1 MSSGTSSRKRRAAGS
16 EQVASSSKGAD
27 AEILASSSK
36 SKATSD
42 RSCTE
47 VANGARSSAH
57 VPGSKM
63 SAAKHS
69 GLLAHDVACTV
80 AEEEVGAKIPRIQ
93 LASVRVA
100 DENGGITGR
109 QLYAIAPRRS
119 IKARPATE
127 NDSQRPQAPSSTR
140 PTSTQKEVPQ
150 EGKGKR
156 RRPVE
161 EPDDSEES
169 DYQLSEDDADCV
181 AKQLN
186 RAGGGGEADIAEF
199 MLEDY
204 FSAHGGGAGPTSDH
218 TLARLACPQMDAAAV
233 RSALQAA
240 PQAFHEDFRTL
251 YEEHLNLF
259 SYWLFQMSA
268 GFNILLYG
276 LGSKRELIEGFRSKK
291 LAGST
296 HLVVN
301 GYFPGLTVKQVLHTL
316 SCDLLGQV
324 GTFKNHSEHAKSIC
338 RVLEENQDGEE
349 EGDRCVKEVFLIVHN
364 IDGPSLRSEKAQT
377 PLSILAQSPHIRVV
391 ASIDHINASLIWDQG
406 RLSRFNWLW
415 HDVTT
420 YEPYMEETSYENSL
434 MVKQSGT
441 LALSGLRH
449 VLQSLTPNAQG
460 IFKLIVGH
468 HLECGSQTGY
478 QGFPFHDCYL
488 QCRERFLVNSELT
501 LRTQLTEFCDHKLV
515 RCRHGNDGVEYLLVA
530 VDSSTLVEFL
540 EEEEKKG

>member
-1 MSSGTSSRKRRAAGS
+1 MSSGTRKRRAAES
-16 EQVASSSKGAD
+16 EQVASSSKGED
-27 AEILASSSK
+27 AETLASSSK
-36 SKATSD
+36 IKATSG
-42 RSCTE
+42 RNCTE
-47 VANGARSSAH
+47 AANEARSSAH

-69 GLLAHDVACTV
+69 GLLAQDVATCAV
-80 AEEEVGAKIPRIQ
+80 AKEEAGVGAKLP
-93 LASVRVA
+93 SVHIA

-119 IKARPATE
+119 AKAKSATG
-127 NDSQRPQAPSSTR
+127 NDSQRPQATSSTR
-140 PTSTQKEVPQ
+140 PTSAQKEVPQ

-156 RRPVE
+156 RRQVE
-161 EPDDSEES
+161 EPDESEES
-169 DYQLSEDDADCV
+169 DYQLSEDEADSV
-181 AKQLN
+181 ARQLN
-186 RAGGGGEADIAEF
+186 RAGGGEVDVAES

-218 TLARLACPQMDAAAV
+218 TLARLACPKMDAAAV
-233 RSALQAA
+233 RSALQTA

-268 GFNILLYG
+268 GFNVILYG
-276 LGSKRELIEGFRSKK
+276 LGSKRELIDGFRNKK
-291 LAGST
+291 LADST

-301 GYFPGLTVKQVLHTL
+301 GYFPGLTMKQVLHTL
-316 SCDLLGQV
+316 SCDLLSQV

-338 RVLEENQDGEE
+338 RALEENQGEE
-349 EGDRCVKEVFLIVHN
+349 EGEGQGDGCVKEVFLVVHN

-377 PLSILAQSPHIRVV
+377 PLSILAQSPHVHV
-391 ASIDHINASLIWDQG
+391 LASIDHINASLVWDQG

-420 YEPYMEETSYENSL
+420 YEPYLEETSYENSL
-434 MVKQSGT
+434 MVKQSGA

-449 VLQSLTPNAQG
+449 VIQSLTPNAQG
-460 IFKLIVGH
+460 IFKLIVGY

-478 QGFPFHDCYL
+478 QGFPFHDCYM

-515 RCRHGNDGVEYLLVA
+515 RCRHGNDGVEYLLVP
-530 VDSSTLVEFL
+530 VDNSTLVEFL